1 MVKCSLLWHQKLAGM
16 WVWLILCNA
25 HRLQCEGCLTSRGMG
40 LWRHCGRALTGPRVP
55 PCRRKI
61 GQKTVS
67 DKWRSSLSGSFP
79 DCPYGHCKLIRNEYQ
94 YWKIPS
100 CQSICVNDIQEQTKL
115 ICVEASML
123 VESITSAEPW
133 RLVLSSSYTRRVMSP
148 SRSSPERLTCRKV
161 LFCAAYKGL
170 SSRTIQPLNALS
182 W

>member
-1 MVKCSLLWHQKLAGM
+1 M

-100 CQSICVNDIQEQTKL
+100 CQSLREWHSGTNKTDMCWSINAGWIDYICGALKVSTFL
-115 ICVEASML
+115 IIYEKGH
-123 VESITSAEPW
+123 ES
-133 RLVLSSSYTRRVMSP
+133 LSQ
-148 SRSSPERLTCRKV
+148 
-161 LFCAAYKGL
+161 F
-170 SSRTIQPLNALS
+170 SRTTNVPQGTLLCSI
-182 W
+182 